1 MQGENFALEVAFDV
15 GFKLF
20 AILNIGGREGVK
32 REFLSDALEN
42 PNIIKIF

>member
-1 MQGENFALEVAFDV
+1 MQGENSALEVAFDV